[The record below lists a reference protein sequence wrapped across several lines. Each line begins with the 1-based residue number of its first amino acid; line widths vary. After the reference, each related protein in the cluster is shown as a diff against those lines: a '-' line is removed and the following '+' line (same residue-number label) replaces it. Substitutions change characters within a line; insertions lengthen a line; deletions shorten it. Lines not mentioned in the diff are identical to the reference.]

1 MNISMWMIADW
12 LINYDI
18 SVSIKDGTCH
28 LKNIRILTENALLRQ
43 SKSTILVCPAKE
55 YFASG
60 DGVMCLNGADY
71 ILIKSEDVDEVYNVV
86 AEALDY
92 YDEMDSKIK
101 DAAVQKNNLSSLIEY
116 AAQIFHN
123 PVFIADAGNRA
134 LGTTLA
140 AEEQSRHHELLQ
152 ADNPF
157 LQVPIQQEINDIL
170 KGTQHIRHPFLKKT
184 KNFPYPVLLR
194 NLHDQDEH
202 IGWVMLWQQ
211 KCVISKGQEQLLD
224 YFAGQVEIWIKN
236 QPEIDVLQKT
246 DIFRNL
252 LENRGLEDQS
262 LRLYMNALGWKEN
275 DQKIL
280 LCMLPATAEDWN
292 PKYLINLINLHCPYG
307 YLMIHENSIVAVWN
321 TTKYPQG
328 RKWEELRPVLDIVSL
343 CAGVSAEFTN
353 ILELRRYYLQG
364 KIALKYGK
372 HTTGAINLIA
382 DYMEAYLQEMIRSHI
397 AVDLFRDQ
405 MNILVEYDRKH
416 ETEYVKTL
424 YEYLRHERNQ
434 TKTAAYL
441 HLHRNSLLKRLSK
454 IDDLTGFNLD
464 DEKVRL
470 QLWVSFMMLER

>member
-1 MNISMWMIADW
+1 
-12 LINYDI
+12 
-18 SVSIKDGTCH
+18 
-28 LKNIRILTENALLRQ
+28 
-43 SKSTILVCPAKE
+43 
-55 YFASG
+55 
-60 DGVMCLNGADY
+60 
-71 ILIKSEDVDEVYNVV
+71 
-86 AEALDY
+86 
-92 YDEMDSKIK
+92 
-101 DAAVQKNNLSSLIEY
+101 
-116 AAQIFHN
+116 
-123 PVFIADAGNRA
+123 
-134 LGTTLA
+134 
-140 AEEQSRHHELLQ
+140 
-152 ADNPF
+152 
-157 LQVPIQQEINDIL
+157 
-170 KGTQHIRHPFLKKT
+170 
-184 KNFPYPVLLR
+184 
-194 NLHDQDEH
+194 
-202 IGWVMLWQQ
+202 
-211 KCVISKGQEQLLD
+211 
-224 YFAGQVEIWIKN
+224 
-236 QPEIDVLQKT
+236 
-246 DIFRNL
+246 
-252 LENRGLEDQS
+252 
-262 LRLYMNALGWKEN
+262 
-275 DQKIL
+275 
-280 LCMLPATAEDWN
+280 MLPATAEDWN

-416 ETEYVKTL
+416 ETQYVKTL

-434 TKTAAYL
+434 TKTAAYR